1 MLLGKKKKPS
11 TWRRVL
17 KSLLSLSQKEF
28 IHNSRLH
35 SFPLAA
41 PGIICIK
48 SRWKKPVSVGFAWK
62 WYRGVSCESPLG
74 RGAEGKGKGIN

>member
-1 MLLGKKKKPS
+1 MVVLLKSYDVVGGGKKPS

-35 SFPLAA
+35 CFPLAA

-48 SRWKKPVSVGFAWK
+48 SRWKKPVSVGFAWEMVQK
-62 WYRGVSCESPLG
+62 SFL
-74 RGAEGKGKGIN
+74 